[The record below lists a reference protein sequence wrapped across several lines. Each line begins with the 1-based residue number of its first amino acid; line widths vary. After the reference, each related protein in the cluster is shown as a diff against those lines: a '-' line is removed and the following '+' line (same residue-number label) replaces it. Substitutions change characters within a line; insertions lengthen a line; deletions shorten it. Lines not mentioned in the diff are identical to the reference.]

1 MEIPINANVRLA
13 DGPCGRATHVVINLH
28 TQQVT
33 HLVVRTGGTPPLECL
48 VPARL
53 ILDTAPNLIRLGC
66 TSEDL
71 RRMLPFTKVEWT
83 PITPGHCGP
92 LSDGCLL
99 RNMLLRPNF
108 RLVRR
113 TLVPPGEL
121 AIYRGSRVET
131 TDGRAGR
138 LEKLLVNPADRRII
152 RVVLRTGPRWEQRT
166 LIIPLRR
173 IARIG
178 DEIVSLKLGQPTA
191 EALPVAPTRL

>member
-1 MEIPINANVRLA
+1 MEIPINANVRFT
-13 DGPCGRATHVVINLH
+13 DGLCGRATHVVINLH

-33 HLVVRTGGTPPLECL
+33 HLVVKTGGTPPLECL

-66 TSEDL
+66 TREDL
-71 RRMLPFTKVEWT
+71 TRMLSFTKVEWA
-83 PITPGHCGP
+83 PIIPGHCGP
-92 LSDGCLL
+92 SSDGCLL

-113 TLVPPGEL
+113 ALVPPGEL

-138 LEKLLVNPADRRII
+138 LEKLLVNPTDRRII
-152 RVVLRTGPRWEQRT
+152 RLVLRTGPLWEKKT
-166 LIIPLRR
+166 VIVPLRR

-178 DEIVSLKLGQPTA
+178 DEVVSPKLGQPTA